1 MEAGR
6 NFENPSRLGLL
17 FLSNSFIAHPFSRC
31 RVCALCARPLASCSK
46 YRRLEKRKSRL
57 AAYLPPVESLNS
69 LHFPP
74 SLAAPRPFR
83 AFPPPLAGFGSKFRT
98 ARPPPFALRNGW
110 QMPEVPR
117 IRRLMR
123 VPVVRLTVILLT
135 LVLAW
140 PSSALS
146 QAPSSPVPSTARREV
161 RVGAPGIP
169 AALDPATALEGTLP
183 LIAHQVFDTLVAYRE
198 GTTDV
203 EPALATRWS
212 VSRDGLTWSFTL
224 RDGVRFH
231 DGTPLTSADVV
242 ASFMRQLRPDASGTS
257 VVWSALFRGT
267 PGVVRDVRAPDPR
280 TVQIV
285 LLQPYAPLVTVLAHP
300 GLGVVKS
307 VTGGDGTARLI
318 GTGPYRVVDASAE
331 RLALEAVPGYWAA
344 PPKSERLVFLEV
356 GGDDQ
361 AEAELDAR
369 TIDIWFPP
377 GPPRRTEGALS
388 LPGLR
393 VGYLAFQTEKVPF
406 SRKKLRQA
414 VAAALDPVVI
424 GVALEGAAVPLPSF
438 LPPGVWA
445 PVTAGDPHLL
455 LFPLSTT
462 EVASKGP
469 RTLNF
474 SFYRNPT
481 LDGML
486 IRASQLTFRTE
497 RQRLYHRA
505 QFLLAQELPWLPIY
519 VRLNWAVARG
529 DVHGLRLH
537 PTGFSRLDT
546 VTLEA
551 APGAER

>member
-1 MEAGR
+1 
-6 NFENPSRLGLL
+6 
-17 FLSNSFIAHPFSRC
+17 
-31 RVCALCARPLASCSK
+31 
-46 YRRLEKRKSRL
+46 
-57 AAYLPPVESLNS
+57 
-69 LHFPP
+69 
-74 SLAAPRPFR
+74 
-83 AFPPPLAGFGSKFRT
+83 
-98 ARPPPFALRNGW
+98 
-110 QMPEVPR
+110 MPEVPR

-123 VPVVRLTVILLT
+123 VPLVRLPVIILT

-146 QAPSSPVPSTARREV
+146 QAPSSPVPTSARREV
-161 RVGAPGIP
+161 RVGALGIP

-183 LIAHQVFDTLVAYRE
+183 LIAHQVFDTLVAYHE

-231 DGTPLTSADVV
+231 DGTPLTSAEVV
-242 ASFMRQLRPDASGTS
+242 ASFMRQLRPDASGTA
-257 VVWSALFRGT
+257 VVWSALFQGT

-280 TVQIV
+280 T
-285 LLQPYAPLVTVLAHP
+285 
-300 GLGVVKS
+300 
-307 VTGGDGTARLI
+307 
-318 GTGPYRVVDASAE
+318 
-331 RLALEAVPGYWAA
+331 
-344 PPKSERLVFLEV
+344 
-356 GGDDQ
+356 
-361 AEAELDAR
+361 
-369 TIDIWFPP
+369 IDIGFPP

-406 SRKKLRQA
+406 SRKKVRQA

-424 GVALEGAAVPLPSF
+424 GVALEGAAVPLQSF
-438 LPPGVWA
+438 LPPGVWARREGSPVLGGSRRAVKTLLAEGGWSEAFTPTLLVPSEVSPLNLPKVAEAIQVALGAQNIQLALRTEPLDAARAILQKGDHDLALLEA

-519 VRLNWAVARG
+519 VRLTWAVARG

-551 APGAER
+551 EPGAAR

>member
-1 MEAGR
+1 
-6 NFENPSRLGLL
+6 
-17 FLSNSFIAHPFSRC
+17 
-31 RVCALCARPLASCSK
+31 
-46 YRRLEKRKSRL
+46 
-57 AAYLPPVESLNS
+57 
-69 LHFPP
+69 
-74 SLAAPRPFR
+74 
-83 AFPPPLAGFGSKFRT
+83 
-98 ARPPPFALRNGW
+98 
-110 QMPEVPR
+110 
-117 IRRLMR
+117 MR
-123 VPVVRLTVILLT
+123 VLVVRLPVIILT

-146 QAPSSPVPSTARREV
+146 QAPSSPVPTSTRREV
-161 RVGAPGIP
+161 RVGALGIP

-183 LIAHQVFDTLVAYRE
+183 LIAHQVFDTLVAYHE

-231 DGTPLTSADVV
+231 DGTPLTSAEVV

-267 PGVVRDVRAPDPR
+267 PGIVRDVRAPDPR

-318 GTGPYRVVDASAE
+318 GTGPYRVVDASPE

-406 SRKKLRQA
+406 SRKKVRQA

-424 GVALEGAAVPLPSF
+424 GVALEGAAVPLQSF
-438 LPPGVWA
+438 LPPGVWARREGSPVLGGSRRAVKTLLAEGGWSDAFTPTLLVPSEASPVNLPKVAEAIQVALGAQNIQLALRTEPLDAAQAILQKGDHDLALLEA
-445 PVTAGDPHLL
+445 PVTAGDPHLFL
-455 LFPLSTT
+455 SPLSTT

-537 PTGFSRLDT
+537 PTGFSRLDS

>member
-1 MEAGR
+1 
-6 NFENPSRLGLL
+6 
-17 FLSNSFIAHPFSRC
+17 
-31 RVCALCARPLASCSK
+31 
-46 YRRLEKRKSRL
+46 
-57 AAYLPPVESLNS
+57 
-69 LHFPP
+69 
-74 SLAAPRPFR
+74 
-83 AFPPPLAGFGSKFRT
+83 
-98 ARPPPFALRNGW
+98 
-110 QMPEVPR
+110 
-117 IRRLMR
+117 MR
-123 VPVVRLTVILLT
+123 VTVVRLPVILLT

-146 QAPSSPVPSTARREV
+146 QAPSSPVPSGARREV

-169 AALDPATALEGTLP
+169 AALDPATALEGTIP
-183 LIAHQVFDTLVAYRE
+183 LIAHQVFDTLVAYGE

-231 DGTPLTSADVV
+231 DGTPLTSSEVV
-242 ASFMRQLRPDASGTS
+242 ASFARQLRPDASATA

-307 VTGGDGTARLI
+307 VTGDGTARLI
-318 GTGPYRVVDASAE
+318 GTGPYRVVDASPE
-331 RLALEAVPGYWAA
+331 RLALEAVPGHWAA
-344 PPKSERLVFLEV
+344 RPKSERLVFLEV
-356 GGDDQ
+356 AGDDQ

-369 TIDIWFPP
+369 TIDIWFPS

-406 SRKKLRQA
+406 SRKKVRQA

-424 GVALEGAAVPLPSF
+424 GVALEGAAVPLQSF
-438 LPPGVWA
+438 LPPGVWARREGSPLLGGSRRAVKTLLADGGWSDAFTPMLLVPAEVSPVNLPKVAEAIQVALGAQNIQLAPRTEPLDAARAILQKGDYDLALLEA
-445 PVTAGDPHLL
+445 PVTAGDPHLFL
-455 LFPLSTT
+455 VPLSTT
-462 EVASKGP
+462 EAASKGP

-474 SFYRNPT
+474 SFYRNPA

-486 IRASQLTFRTE
+486 IRASQLTFRAE
-497 RQRLYHRA
+497 RQRLYQRA

-529 DVHGLRLH
+529 DVHGLRLQ

-551 APGAER
+551 APGAVR